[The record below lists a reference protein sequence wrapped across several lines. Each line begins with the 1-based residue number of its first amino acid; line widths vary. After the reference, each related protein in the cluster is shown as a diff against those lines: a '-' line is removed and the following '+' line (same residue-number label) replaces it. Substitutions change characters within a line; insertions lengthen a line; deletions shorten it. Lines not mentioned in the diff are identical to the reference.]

1 MSLAANADATPAAE
15 VAQHILSIR
24 RSPARREELVLLL
37 AEQSAVYR
45 GLGTG
50 DAERIRG
57 FVLASFEQVGLP
69 ESALPFVL
77 EELETSY
84 NPYTVAAA
92 AKALRGASRISD
104 HGLSLLVAA
113 AGRIKS
119 NDDNVQYDSLDPAH
133 PGAKRTSALA
143 EIIRTIAASGA
154 RARQAIEA
162 LADPGAVSPEAMA
175 AIEQARRGL
184 TDPAEQQCCC
194 SGPPPAAARAS
205 QPTAFDS
212 VDDLALQDQSGAT
225 FKYRDLFHGRPSV
238 VTFFYT
244 RCMNP
249 RKCSLTVSKLA
260 GLQRQLAEMDLRS
273 RINIGAFTYDPGY
286 DRSGRLQIYGIER
299 GFRFDDQNRFIRTVG
314 PFEPIQARFDLGV
327 GFGPATANRHS
338 VELLILDSTGEV
350 VHEFRRVLW
359 DEAEVLEA
367 VRAISTKPFGSQ
379 EK

>member
-1 MSLAANADATPAAE
+1 MSFAAE
-15 VAQHILSIR
+15 ANETPPLKIAEHVLSIR
-24 RSPARREELVLLL
+24 RSPARREELVALL

-50 DAERIRG
+50 EAERIRG

-77 EELETSY
+77 EELETGY

-92 AKALRGASRISD
+92 AKALRGASQISD
-104 HGLSLLVAA
+104 HGLKLLVAA
-113 AGRIKS
+113 AGRIKT
-119 NDDNVQYDSLDPAH
+119 NDDNVQYDSLDPTD
-133 PGAKRTSALA
+133 PTAKRTSALA

-162 LADPGAVSPEAMA
+162 MADARAVSREAMA
-175 AIEQARRGL
+175 AMEQARRGL
-184 TDPAEQQCCC
+184 ADPADQQCCC
-194 SGPPPAAARAS
+194 SGPPPAAARAGK
-205 QPTAFDS
+205 PTAFDS
-212 VDDLALQDQSGAT
+212 IDDIALQDQSGT
-225 FKYRDLFHGRPSV
+225 NFQYRDFFKGRPSV

-260 GLQRQLAEMDLRS
+260 GLQRRLAGTGLGS
-273 RINIGAFTYDPGY
+273 RINIAAFTYDPGY
-286 DRSGRLQIYGIER
+286 DRPSRLQIYGIER
-299 GFRFDDQNRFIRTVG
+299 GFRFDDQNRFMRTVG

-338 VELLILDSTGEV
+338 VELLILDSTGEA

-367 VRAISTKPFGSQ
+367 VRAISAKSFSGQ
-379 EK
+379 KK